1 MVCISISMTL
11 FVSSIK
17 PAISIQGGDLALGD
31 NRIVS
36 WMDTMSS
43 RNSSCSAALLR
54 ERVVV
59 TAAHCVT
66 QSNSELLNLNWDTS
80 VVALPGVDIKVDDF
94 GTRISVKR
102 IVRASGYIDVWN
114 PNGGD
119 TRTQVD
125 DIAFLFLTRPVIPGY
140 TIPVAT
146 LDEVSIIKKQGLVIT
161 HLGYGFQASNSV
173 DGKPYRVDL
182 LSNQKGSGRYGD
194 KYGTDWKTISSDETG
209 FKALCPG
216 DSGSPWY
223 SNINGIEKIVA
234 VTVGASGCGGSGRN
248 GTIGTVIAPYLSLLD
263 SEWNLFVKEEE
274 IASATTTTTST
285 TTPTSVPKTTTKDL
299 AKNIIESKCP
309 KVGAKRKVGTTTL
322 ICKVIAKSRKWSR

>member
-1 MVCISISMTL
+1 MTL

-17 PAISIQGGDLALGD
+17 PALSIQGGDLALGD

-36 WMDTMSS
+36 WMVTMSS

-80 VVALPGVDIKVDDF
+80 VVALPGVDINVDDF

-102 IVRASGYIDVWN
+102 IVRASGYIDIWN

-125 DIAFLFLTRPVIPGY
+125 DIAFLFLTRPMIPGY
-140 TIPVAT
+140 TIPIAT
-146 LDEVSIIKKQGLVIT
+146 LDEVSLIKLQGLSIT
-161 HLGYGFQASNSV
+161 HLGYGFQSIQSAN
-173 DGKPYRVDL
+173 GKPYRVDL

-209 FKALCPG
+209 LKALCPG

-223 SNINGIEKIVA
+223 SNINSIEKIVA

-248 GTIGTVIAPYLSLLD
+248 GTLGTVIAPYLPLLD
-263 SEWNLFVKEEE
+263 SEWNKFVKEEE

-285 TTPTSVPKTTTKDL
+285 TTTTTIPKISATNL
-299 AKNIIESKCP
+299 VKSIIGTKCS
-309 KVGAKRKVGTTTL
+309 KVGAKRKFGTTTL
-322 ICKVIAKSRKWSR
+322 TCKAIAKSPKWSR